1 MRLDKF
7 LKLSRLIKRRTVANE
22 ACDAGRVSLNGKV
35 ARASAEVKAG
45 DILVFK
51 GHVGIAVSNSMMI
64 DASTSKGK
72 VVKRT
77 SYGSYWDSRW
87 ICAYRI
93 F

>member
-1 MRLDKF
+1 MTSYTWRSVTKYQHIN
-7 LKLSRLIKRRTVANE
+7 SR
-22 ACDAGRVSLNGKV
+22 
-35 ARASAEVKAG
+35 SAVKAG

-51 GHVGIAVSNSMMI
+51 GHVAIAISNGMMI
-64 DASTSKGK
+64 DASTSKGH

-77 SYGSYWDSRW
+77 SYGSYWDTRW